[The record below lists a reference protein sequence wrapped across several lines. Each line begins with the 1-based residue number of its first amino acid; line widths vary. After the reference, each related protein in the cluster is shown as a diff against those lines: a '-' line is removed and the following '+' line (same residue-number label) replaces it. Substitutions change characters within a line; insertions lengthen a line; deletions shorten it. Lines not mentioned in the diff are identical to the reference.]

1 MRAVAITGLGAIGPW
16 GTALDG
22 LIERLRSGEAAP
34 IAVDRSKGY
43 HRAGGARTALA
54 TASLD
59 LAGLV
64 PAAQL
69 RRSSPPARFALAAAH
84 RALADAGLDELDLA
98 AHNRTAVVAGT
109 NWGPATVTEQ
119 LLHQLLRQSP
129 ELASPAAF
137 TESVASAPAA
147 QVALAIGARG
157 PNLAV
162 TEREASDLL
171 ALAEGVRAVASGAAD
186 RALVIVVE
194 EATPL
199 LHAVL
204 DRFRALARPG
214 ADGVERARPFD
225 RRRDG
230 FLLAEGA
237 AALVVESDEAA
248 RARGARR
255 RARVAA
261 IVRGFDPSA
270 PAWDWGRGSGR
281 LAATLARGL
290 ERAGVDR
297 SSIGRVVSGA
307 SGARRGD
314 RLEAEVLRATF
325 GAQVPPVAA
334 PKGVTGEGAG
344 GFLAAAVLAV
354 GGEVVGPTGGFAETD
369 PELGVEPL
377 RAAATAAPGRTLVT
391 ALGSGGPAA
400 WSVLDPA

>member
-1 MRAVAITGLGAIGPW
+1 MRAVAITGLGAVGPW
-16 GTALDG
+16 GTTLDG
-22 LIERLRSGEAAP
+22 LIERLRAGEAAP

-43 HRAGGARTALA
+43 HREGGARTALA

-84 RALADAGLDELDLA
+84 RALADAGLGELDLA
-98 AHNRTAVVAGT
+98 AHNRTAIVAGT

-171 ALAEGVRAVASGAAD
+171 ALAEGVRAVATGAAD

-204 DRFRALARPG
+204 DRFRALARSDE
-214 ADGVERARPFD
+214 DGVERARPFD

-237 AALVVESDEAA
+237 AALVLEADEAA
-248 RARGARR
+248 RVRGARR

-297 SSIGRVVSGA
+297 SSIGLVVSGA
-307 SGARRGD
+307 SGALRGD
-314 RLEAEVLRATF
+314 RLEAEVLRSTF
-325 GAQVPPVAA
+325 GTAMPPIAA

-344 GFLAAAVLAV
+344 GFLAAAVLAA
-354 GGEVVGPTGGFAETD
+354 GGEVVGPTGGFAEAD
-369 PELGVEPL
+369 PELEVAPL
-377 RAAATAAPGRTLVT
+377 RAAARRAPGRALVT

-400 WSVLDPA
+400 WAVLEPV

>member
-1 MRAVAITGLGAIGPW
+1 MRPVAITGLGAIGPW
-16 GTALDG
+16 GTTLGG
-22 LIERLRSGEAAP
+22 LIEKLRSGEAAP

-43 HRAGGARTALA
+43 HREGGARTALA

-84 RALADAGLDELDLA
+84 RALEDAGLGELDLA
-98 AHNRTAVVAGT
+98 AHNRTAIVAGT

-171 ALAEGVRAVASGAAD
+171 ALAEGVRAVATGAAD

-204 DRFRALARPG
+204 DRFRALARSG
-214 ADGVERARPFD
+214 EDGIERARPFD

-237 AALVVESDEAA
+237 VALVVESDEAA

-255 RARVAA
+255 RARVAT

-270 PAWDWGRGSGR
+270 PAWDWGSGSGR

-290 ERAGVDR
+290 ERAAVDR
-297 SSIGRVVSGA
+297 SSIGLVVSGG

-314 RLEAEVLRATF
+314 RLDAEVLRATF
-325 GAQVPPVAA
+325 GATVPPIAA

-369 PELGVEPL
+369 PGLGIEPL
-377 RAAATAAPGRTLVT
+377 RVAAATAPGRTLVT

-400 WSVLDPA
+400 WAVLDPA

>member
-1 MRAVAITGLGAIGPW
+1 MRPVAITGLGAVGPW
-16 GTALDG
+16 GVALEALVD
-22 LIERLRSGEAAP
+22 RLRRGEAAP
-34 IAVDRSKGY
+34 VAVDRAKGY
-43 HRAGGARTALA
+43 HRSHGARTALA
-54 TASLD
+54 VGPLD
-59 LAGLV
+59 FAGLV

-69 RRSSPPARFALAAAH
+69 RRSSPPARYALAAA
-84 RALADAGLDELDLA
+84 RLALVDAGLDGLDAA
-98 AHNRTAVVAGT
+98 AHGRTAVVAGT

-119 LLHQLLRQSP
+119 LLVQLLRQSP

-147 QVALAIGARG
+147 QVALTLGARG

-162 TEREASDLL
+162 TQREASDLL
-171 ALAEGVRAVASGAAD
+171 ALAEGVRAVATGAAE

-214 ADGVERARPFD
+214 DDGVERARPFD

-237 AALVVESDEAA
+237 AALVLEADEDA

-255 RARVAA
+255 RARIAA
-261 IVRGFDPSA
+261 VVRGFDPTA
-270 PAWDWGRGSGR
+270 PAWDWGQGGAG

-290 ERAGVDR
+290 GRAGIGLD
-297 SSIGRVVSGA
+297 SIERVVSGA

-314 RLEAEVLRATF
+314 RLEAGLLTALF
-325 GAQVPPVAA
+325 GERLPPIVA
-334 PKGVTGEGAG
+334 PKGATGEGGG
-344 GFLAAAVLAV
+344 GFLAAALLAAA
-354 GGEVVGPTGGFAETD
+354 GEVVAATAGFSQSD
-369 PELGVEPL
+369 PELGLEPL
-377 RAAATAAPGRTLVT
+377 RTSLSDAPRRTLVT
-391 ALGSGGPAA
+391 SLASGGAAA
-400 WSVLDPA
+400 WVVLDPA